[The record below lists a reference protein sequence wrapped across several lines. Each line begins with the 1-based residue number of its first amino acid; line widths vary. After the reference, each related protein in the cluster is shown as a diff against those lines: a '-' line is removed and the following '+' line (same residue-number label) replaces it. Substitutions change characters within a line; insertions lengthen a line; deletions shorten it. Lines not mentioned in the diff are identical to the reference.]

1 MAPSHRRTFTIR
13 GKLFAAF
20 LAVML
25 MADLGGAIALVNL
38 SRVNDGARGLATE
51 SLPRTRAAAALQAA
65 VHDLRIA
72 QYRVMLTD
80 EDADRKAAEADV
92 ARTIAASQS
101 LAGHLAAKG
110 EASAGEPARAAAAQR
125 VAEHWAAYL
134 KGNERAMALTGEFGL
149 KAMGGDYAK
158 LFESLSADIDQLS
171 AYESTRADARAA
183 QAEATFA
190 TTSALVVGVLLVAN
204 IGGLLTA
211 ALVSARIARPLSAAA
226 GSARAVAHGDLTQ
239 SLPPRGN
246 DEVGQLVGA
255 LDDMQRGLRDL
266 VGKVREGVDTMATA
280 SAEIAG
286 GSMDLSTRTEQQAAE
301 LMVTAQAVSKLSQ
314 AVTSNAATAREATA
328 HAHEASQ
335 VARRGGAVTQ
345 QVVETMDRINE
356 SSSRITEIVGVI
368 DGIAFQTNI
377 LALNAAVEAA
387 RAGEQGRGF
396 AVVAGEVRS
405 LAQRCTQ
412 SAREIKQLIEASTQ
426 VIAQGGELVQDAGRT
441 MGDMVSRSEAVA
453 ALVERIF
460 AATDAQSGDIAHLDR
475 SIARINDATHR
486 NAALLEQSAAAAA
499 SLKDQGDRLGQAVA
513 EFRTA

>member
-1 MAPSHRRTFTIR
+1 
-13 GKLFAAF
+13 
-20 LAVML
+20 
-25 MADLGGAIALVNL
+25 
-38 SRVNDGARGLATE
+38 
-51 SLPRTRAAAALQAA
+51 
-65 VHDLRIA
+65 
-72 QYRVMLTD
+72 
-80 EDADRKAAEADV
+80 
-92 ARTIAASQS
+92 
-101 LAGHLAAKG
+101 
-110 EASAGEPARAAAAQR
+110 
-125 VAEHWAAYL
+125 
-134 KGNERAMALTGEFGL
+134 
-149 KAMGGDYAK
+149 MGGDYAK